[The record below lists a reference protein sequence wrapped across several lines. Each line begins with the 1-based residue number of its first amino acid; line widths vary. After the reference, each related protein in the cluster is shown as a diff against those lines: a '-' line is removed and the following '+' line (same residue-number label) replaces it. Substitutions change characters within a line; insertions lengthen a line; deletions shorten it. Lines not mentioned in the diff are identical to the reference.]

1 MIIVAK
7 STPFARTS
15 CFFFTKTKNTN
26 KLGIAARASNLPCK
40 LRSLISSKETPK
52 LYAAKYSKY
61 KKAPPKVANKAI
73 KKPIIKSFFKVPK
86 YLIFESYDAQSYQ
99 IEQAL

>member
-1 MIIVAK
+1 
-7 STPFARTS
+7 
-15 CFFFTKTKNTN
+15 
-26 KLGIAARASNLPCK
+26 
-40 LRSLISSKETPK
+40 
-52 LYAAKYSKY
+52 
-61 KKAPPKVANKAI
+61 VANKAI